1 MRTRFALD
9 RLFIA
14 VSACFLGLLTMTGI
28 AAAVLFPMVKGMGV
42 TSAEYADYSGEH
54 WRLVAG
60 GPANALFVVA
70 TYAGLAAGMLG
81 AAMIVSVTWGRS
93 GRMAWARRLGW
104 AGCVA
109 LWLGYCGVLA
119 PLMQRHFGEY
129 RSAARQGDGSAAAV
143 YAEKFRSLHPWATRV
158 MGAEAILL
166 VLSIGLAVL
175 DAPACRASCDSAR
188 DQRDDVEGAR
198 CQ

>member
-42 TSAEYADYSGEH
+42 TSAEYAEYPGEH

-60 GPANALFVVA
+60 GPANTLFVVT
-70 TYAGLAAGMLG
+70 TYAGLAAGLLG
-81 AAMIVSVTWGRS
+81 VVMIVSVTWGRS
-93 GRMAWARRLGW
+93 GKMSHARRIAWA
-104 AGCVA
+104 ACVVV
-109 LWLGYCGVLA
+109 WLGYCVLLA
-119 PLMQRHFGEY
+119 PLMQRHFAEY
-129 RSAARQGDGSAAAV
+129 RSAARQGDVSAATE

-158 MGAEAILL
+158 MAAEAILL

-175 DAPACRASCDSAR
+175 DAPACRTSCKSPRDPASDG
-188 DQRDDVEGAR
+188 EGVD